1 MQFKD
6 YQIPMQQLIDEV
18 FRKINLLKNYKLIN
32 VKVFDEL
39 FKEELEIIDMT
50 EFISDVTRYTF
61 NVRQLNKIKV

>member
-6 YQIPMQQLIDEV
+6 HQIPMQQLIDDV

-61 NVRQLNKIKV
+61 NVRQLNKKKV